1 MPEVCLIHI
10 IAEICD
16 QMGKRE
22 QERCVRARERA
33 RINKEE
39 GDGRYERRER
49 CTGNVILE
57 EEREMNVEETMT

>member
-1 MPEVCLIHI
+1 MCE
-10 IAEICD
+10 
-16 QMGKRE
+16 RE
-22 QERCVRARERA
+22 RERA